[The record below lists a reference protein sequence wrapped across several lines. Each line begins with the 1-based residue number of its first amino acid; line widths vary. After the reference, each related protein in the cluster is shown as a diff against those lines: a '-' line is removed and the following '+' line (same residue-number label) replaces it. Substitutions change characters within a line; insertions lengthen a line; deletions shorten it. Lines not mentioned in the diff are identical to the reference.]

1 MTRTLQAAAAA
12 IVLVMLPAGPAFA
25 QGVAGSTL
33 GGLPNPPAPQ
43 RPTSPGTDPAG
54 ASAPVTGTA
63 TLRGHVFAA
72 DSGQPLRKAQVR
84 IFAGEIRENRLTT
97 TDADGKYE
105 FTEVRAG
112 RYTVSAS
119 KGSFVNLSYGQL
131 RPFDAGKPLEIR
143 DAQTVERIDLALP
156 RGSVVT
162 GRILDEY
169 GEPMP
174 EVQVALQRYQF
185 MQGQRRLVPAGRR
198 ESTDDMG
205 EFRLFGIPPGQ
216 YILSAT
222 WTHNNIGSNVAP
234 VDNTAYAP
242 IYFPG
247 TDTPSQAQRLTL
259 AIGQQVDEVVMAMRP
274 MKATRIS
281 GSVTAS
287 DGKPF
292 AGMLMVSQSDS
303 SGFEMMSAAP
313 IRPDGKFELAGLAP
327 GEYVLRAQSRGG
339 PNEGLETATE
349 KVTAVG
355 EDITDLHLV
364 AIRPSVV
371 TGRFVVDPAAAGA
384 PTVMSIGAMPMDPAT
399 FGLGGFNGGA
409 TRINDDGTFELK
421 APPTRIRLFLSNLPA
436 GWAIRSV
443 HANSVDVTDT
453 GIELKAN
460 QDISGVEVELTNR
473 LTSLSGMVTNSR
485 GEAAKDYVAVA
496 FARDRARWTSA
507 SRYLM
512 TGRPDQDG
520 RYKITGLPAGDYYII
535 ALESMEPGAAGD
547 PDFLESIRQSATM
560 FSLNDAETKSM
571 DLRLVSSP

>member
-1 MTRTLQAAAAA
+1 MTFNSRTAGAILLIALGAARAS
-12 IVLVMLPAGPAFA
+12 A
-25 QGVAGSTL
+25 QGVVGSTL
-33 GGLPNPPAPQ
+33 GSVPSPAPQ
-43 RPTSPGTDPAG
+43 RPSTAGTDPG
-54 ASAPVTGTA
+54 GAPVTRTGTA
-63 TLRGHVFAA
+63 TLRGHIFAA

-84 IFAGEIRENRLTT
+84 IVAGEIRENRLTT

-105 FTEVRAG
+105 FTEVLAG

-143 DAQTVERIDLALP
+143 DGQTVERVDIALP

-174 EVQVALQRYQF
+174 EVQVVLQRYQF

-198 ESTDDMG
+198 ASTDDMG

-222 WTHNNIGSNVAP
+222 WIHNNIGSNAPP

-242 IYFPG
+242 VYFPG
-247 TDTPSQAQRLTL
+247 TNTPAQAQRLTL

-281 GSVTAS
+281 GSVTTS

-292 AGMLMVSQSDS
+292 AGVLLVSQNDT
-303 SGFEMMSAAP
+303 SGFEMQSAAP
-313 IRPDGKFELAGLAP
+313 IRPDGKFDLAGLAP

-339 PNEGLETATE
+339 PNEGLETATD

-355 EDITDLHLV
+355 EDITDLHLI

-371 TGRFVVDPAAAGA
+371 AGRFVVDPSAAGA
-384 PTVMSIGAMPMDPAT
+384 PPVLSIGAMPMDPAN
-399 FGLGGFNGGA
+399 FGFGGFNGGS

-421 APPTRIRLFLSNLPA
+421 VPPTKIRLFLSNLPA
-436 GWAIRSV
+436 GWSIRSV

-453 GIELKAN
+453 GIEVKAN
-460 QDISGVEVELTNR
+460 QDVSGVEVELTNR
-473 LTSLSGMVTNSR
+473 LTSLSGVVTNSR
-485 GEAAKDYVAVA
+485 GEGAKDYVAVA
-496 FARDRARWTSA
+496 FARDRARWTGI
-507 SRYLM
+507 SRYQM

-520 RYKITGLPAGDYYII
+520 RYKISGLPAGDYYIV

-560 FSLNDAETKSM
+560 FSLNEAETKSI
-571 DLRLVSSP
+571 DLKMVPVP

>member
-1 MTRTLQAAAAA
+1 MTFNSRTAGAILLIALGAA
-12 IVLVMLPAGPAFA
+12 PASA
-25 QGVAGSTL
+25 QGVVGSTL
-33 GGLPNPPAPQ
+33 GSVPNPAPQ
-43 RPTSPGTDPAG
+43 RPSTPGTDPG
-54 ASAPVTGTA
+54 GAPVTPTGTA
-63 TLRGHVFAA
+63 TLRGHIFAA

-84 IFAGEIRENRLTT
+84 IVAGEIRENRLTT

-105 FTEVRAG
+105 FTEVLAG

-143 DAQTVERIDLALP
+143 DGQTVERVDIALP

-185 MQGQRRLVPAGRR
+185 MQGQRRLIPAGRR
-198 ESTDDMG
+198 ASTDDMG

-222 WTHNNIGSNVAP
+222 WIHNNIGSSAPP

-242 IYFPG
+242 VYFPG
-247 TDTPSQAQRLTL
+247 TNIPAQAQRLTL

-281 GSVTAS
+281 GSVTTS

-292 AGMLMVSQSDS
+292 AGMLLVAQTDTG
-303 SGFEMMSAAP
+303 GFEMQSAAP
-313 IRPDGKFELAGLAP
+313 VRPDGKFELAGLAP
-327 GEYVLRAQSRGG
+327 GEYLLRAQSRGG
-339 PNEGLETATE
+339 SDEGTETASE
-349 KVTAVG
+349 KVTAAG
-355 EDITDLHLV
+355 EDIADLHLV
-364 AIRPSVV
+364 AIKPSAI

-384 PTVMSIGAMPMDPAT
+384 PPTLSVGATSMDPST
-399 FGLGGFNGGA
+399 PNFGGTTSRNS
-409 TRINDDGTFELK
+409 DDGTFVLK
-421 APPTRIRLFLSNLPA
+421 APPGRMRLFLLNSPA
-436 GWAIRSV
+436 GWTIRSV

-453 GIELKAN
+453 GIEVKAN
-460 QDISGVEVELTNR
+460 QDVGGVEIELTNR
-473 LTSLSGMVTNSR
+473 LTSLSGIVTNSR

-496 FARDRARWTSA
+496 FARDRARWTGI
-507 SRYLM
+507 SRYQM

-520 RYKITGLPAGDYYII
+520 RYKITGLPSGDYYIV

-560 FSLNDAETKSM
+560 FSLNEAETKSI
-571 DLRLVSSP
+571 DLRLAGSP